1 VEALILAAGRGERLR
16 PLTDRLPKP
25 LLTVGGRSLVE
36 HQIVALARA
45 GIREI
50 VVNYA
55 HLGELIVAHLGD
67 GEQLGVR
74 IRYSDESDGALET
87 GGGIARALNLLR
99 TDPFVVVNGDIWTD
113 FDFGRLLSRQPPLA
127 HLVLVDNPEHNRQGD
142 FRLADQR
149 VHALND
155 PPGQALTFSGIGV
168 YRRKLFTAHK
178 PGRFSLAPLL
188 RHAIAERGVTGEHHH
203 GRWIDV
209 GTRER
214 LATLRRWLE

>member
-1 VEALILAAGRGERLR
+1 MEALILAAGRGERLR

-25 LLTVGGRSLVE
+25 LLTVGGHSLVE
-36 HQIVALARA
+36 HRIVALARA

-55 HLGELIVAHLGD
+55 HLGELIVAHLGTGD
-67 GEQLGVR
+67 QFGVR

-87 GGGIARALNLLR
+87 GGGIAKALDLLR
-99 TDPFVVVNGDIWTD
+99 TDPFIVVNGDIWTD
-113 FDFGRLLSRQPPLA
+113 FDFARLLSRRPPLA
-127 HLVLVDNPEHNRQGD
+127 HLVLVDNPEHNAQGD
-142 FRLADQR
+142 FRLAEER
-149 VHALND
+149 VHALNG
-155 PPGQALTFSGIGV
+155 PRGQALTYSGIGV
-168 YRRKLFTAHK
+168 YRRKLFAAYE
-178 PGRFSLAPLL
+178 PGRFSLVPLL
-188 RHAIAERGVTGEHHH
+188 RQAVAERGVTGEHHR